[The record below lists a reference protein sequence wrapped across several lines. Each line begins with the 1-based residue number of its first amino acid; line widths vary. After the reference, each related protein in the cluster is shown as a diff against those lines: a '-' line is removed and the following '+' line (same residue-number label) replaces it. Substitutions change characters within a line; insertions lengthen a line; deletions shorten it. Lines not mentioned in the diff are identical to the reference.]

1 MSKVG
6 DFDRVMEWVH
16 NAPSVCI
23 VKIGDVPI
31 HAHVTFLFLSALIL
45 GLGITHLET
54 LWYTVTTLSIGWM
67 TSLLTSLSHFH
78 VTRAIGGKIEKDV
91 LWPLGGISP
100 CSYEGVPNALKVL
113 AAVAGPMLLFPFFV
127 IYFVLGGAH
136 LDLIIGRIAPGGEY
150 GNFQTVMVW
159 ASSLMLW
166 LMILNFLIPL
176 HPLTGFELL
185 RNSVGRFTSRTGVVA
200 TALVM
205 TLPWTYIFITHGA
218 FYGNLLQLWF
228 GIWMMPQQIQ
238 MAIALSNGQV
248 DHLPFFAGEEQTED
262 VHVHKH
268 QTTTYGKLAE
278 DKAWVTA
285 TTEKEIS
292 DSFVPPPPL
301 AAAALAS
308 QKVTMKVSSN
318 MKLPP
323 GTYTI
328 EDSVA

>member
-1 MSKVG
+1 
-6 DFDRVMEWVH
+6 
-16 NAPSVCI
+16 
-23 VKIGDVPI
+23 
-31 HAHVTFLFLSALIL
+31 
-45 GLGITHLET
+45 

-67 TSLLTSLSHFH
+67 TSLLTSLSHFQ

-100 CSYEGVPNALKVL
+100 CTYEGVPTALKLL

-127 IYFVLGGAH
+127 LYFLAGGAH
-136 LDLIIGRIAPGGEY
+136 LDLIIGQIAPGGEY

-159 ASSLMLW
+159 AASLMIW

-185 RNSVGRFTSRTGVVA
+185 RHSVGRFTSRTGLVA
-200 TALVM
+200 TALVI
-205 TLPWTYIFITHGA
+205 TVPWTYVFITHGA

-228 GIWMMPQQIQ
+228 GIWMLPQQIQ
-238 MAIALSNGQV
+238 MALALGKGEGV
-248 DHLPFFAGEEQTED
+248 DHLPFFAGED
-262 VHVHKH
+262 VEEVSHSLSHS
-268 QTTTYGKLAE
+268 TTTNNNEIVSMKTYGK
-278 DKAWVTA
+278 VV
-285 TTEKEIS
+285 S
-292 DSFVPPPPL
+292 DSSESLSAVPQPPS
-301 AAAALAS
+301 A
-308 QKVTMKVSSN
+308 QKVTMKVSSG

>member
-1 MSKVG
+1 MHKMG

-23 VKIGDVPI
+23 VKLGDAPI

-45 GLGITHLET
+45 GFGITHSET
-54 LWYTVTTLSIGWM
+54 FWYTVITLSIGWL

-100 CSYEGVPNALKVL
+100 ASYEGVPNALKL
-113 AAVAGPMLLFPFFV
+113 MAAIAGPMLLFPFFV
-127 IYFVLGGAH
+127 LYFIAGGAH

-150 GNFQTVMVW
+150 GNVQTVMVW
-159 ASSLMLW
+159 ASSLMIW
-166 LMILNFLIPL
+166 LMILNFAIPL

-185 RNSVGRFTSRTGVVA
+185 RHTVGRFTSRTGLVA
-200 TALVM
+200 TAFVLTV
-205 TLPWTYIFITHGA
+205 PWTYILISHGA

-238 MAIALSNGQV
+238 MAMALTKSDV
-248 DHLPFFAGEEQTED
+248 DHLAFFAGEGEADGAALSPVQATS
-262 VHVHKH
+262 VPKAVTH
-268 QTTTYGKLAE
+268 TYGKMEEKPWTPAE
-278 DKAWVTA
+278 TQPA
-285 TTEKEIS
+285 
-292 DSFVPPPPL
+292 PPAPL
-301 AAAALAS
+301 S
-308 QKVTMKVSSN
+308 QKVTMKVTSG

-328 EDSVA
+328 EDSLA